1 MSNEETKNDV
11 EVYDG
16 PMATYKM
23 IKPTP
28 YYDQDGNVTGEYEE
42 GALHALPTPVG
53 DKLVDDGFAEKVT
66 EDSTEE
72 AVGADGSTE
81 QGAAESTE
89 TSENGSETVASA

>member
-1 MSNEETKNDV
+1 MSTEETKNDV

-42 GALHALPTPVG
+42 GALHALPAPVG

-72 AVGADGSTE
+72 VAADS
-81 QGAAESTE
+81 AESTE
-89 TSENGSETVASA
+89 TADNGSETVASA